1 MQRHCSKPA
10 MQRSSGSAER
20 PADHSPLGARFPKY
34 VPLVRSHPPSA
45 NSAAQPATQ
54 DSAVP
59 QEASYSNT
67 LCLECGYS
75 ITTRPRDV
83 WWTTLLVPQSQMSR
97 RPMCCAAC
105 LLEYLSAIYCP
116 HLAMEIRLR
125 DRMWA
130 QLSKAWKLS
139 TNTTGDSS
147 GNCLD
152 SNSVS
157 SAEQP
162 ASDSGAAQLVS
173 AIPGELLLRI
183 VRFVGAH
190 NLETIWT
197 CSECKPYWY
206 NWYCDECQMVNRFL
220 HWSPRL
226 HYGHCGQSCDCC
238 RSANREVFPCE
249 FCDDL
254 WNLKGTCQTMRDL
267 VKTYN
272 AT

>member
-1 MQRHCSKPA
+1 MG
-10 MQRSSGSAER
+10 RSSGSENGNGAVQSTEEASSAVQ
-20 PADHSPLGARFPKY
+20 PASDNTEP
-34 VPLVRSHPPSA
+34 RSAS
-45 NSAAQPATQ
+45 SAAQPASDTAAAQLVSAPKKLVLHDDSQYDDDLREVLMQSMTRQ
-54 DSAVP
+54 DDS
-59 QEASYSNT
+59 SSD
-67 LCLECGYS
+67 S
-75 ITTRPRDV
+75 
-83 WWTTLLVPQSQMSR
+83 
-97 RPMCCAAC
+97 
-105 LLEYLSAIYCP
+105 
-116 HLAMEIRLR
+116 MER
-125 DRMWA
+125 DRA
-130 QLSKAWKLS
+130 ATDRQ
-139 TNTTGDSS
+139 
-147 GNCLD
+147 
-152 SNSVS
+152 SNSLS

-162 ASDSGAAQLVS
+162 ASDSAAAQLVS
-173 AIPGELLLRI
+173 AIPRELILPI

-267 VKTYN
+267 VKTYY

>member
-20 PADHSPLGARFPKY
+20 PADHSPLGARFPEY

-45 NSAAQPATQ
+45 SSAAQPATQ

-59 QEASYSNT
+59 QEASYINT

-75 ITTRPRDV
+75 ITTRPWDV

-97 RPMCCAAC
+97 RPMCCAGC

-125 DRMWA
+125 DRMWV

-147 GNCLD
+147 GNSLD
-152 SNSVS
+152 SSSVS

-173 AIPGELLLRI
+173 AIPRELILPI

-190 NLETIWT
+190 NLETICT
-197 CSECKPYWY
+197 CSECNPYWY
-206 NWYCDECQMVNRFL
+206 NW
-220 HWSPRL
+220 
-226 HYGHCGQSCDCC
+226 
-238 RSANREVFPCE
+238 
-249 FCDDL
+249 
-254 WNLKGTCQTMRDL
+254 
-267 VKTYN
+267 
-272 AT
+272 

>member
-1 MQRHCSKPA
+1 M
-10 MQRSSGSAER
+10 SA
-20 PADHSPLGARFPKY
+20 S
-34 VPLVRSHPPSA
+34 
-45 NSAAQPATQ
+45 SAAQPASDSNAAQSVSVSTG

-105 LLEYLSAIYCP
+105 LLEYLSSIYCP
-116 HLAMEIRLR
+116 HLAFTLLEIRLR

-130 QLSKAWKLS
+130 QLSEAWKLS
-139 TNTTGDSS
+139 TNTTEDSS
-147 GNCLD
+147 GNC
-152 SNSVS
+152 VS

-162 ASDSGAAQLVS
+162 ASDSGAARPVS
-173 AIPGELLLRI
+173 AIPRELILPI

-226 HYGHCGQSCDCC
+226 HYGYCGQSCDCC

-249 FCDDL
+249 CCDDL
-254 WNLKGTCQTMRDL
+254 WNLKGTCRTMRDL